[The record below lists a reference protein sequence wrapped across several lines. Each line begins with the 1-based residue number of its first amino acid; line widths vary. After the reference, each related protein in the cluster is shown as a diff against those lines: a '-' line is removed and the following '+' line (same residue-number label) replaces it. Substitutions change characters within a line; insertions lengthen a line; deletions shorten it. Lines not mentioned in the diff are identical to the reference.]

1 MQQRCMLPKSMSY
14 DLLYYLRY
22 RSSLLLCILIL
33 LISLI
38 SNTERIVLGNLD
50 SSQERPSLSDIFRE
64 TENSV
69 VQITNQPNATT
80 YVTRQNA
87 LLAEATVFGS
97 GFIYDNQGHIITNDH
112 VIEGSKRVEVKFAD
126 GNIYIANVIGNDAFT
141 DLAVLQIEHKNFSEK
156 FIPVTLGNSSL
167 LQVGQ
172 QVSAIGNP
180 FGIQNLMTDG
190 IISGLNM
197 LLPNNQTGFPI
208 PDVIATDV
216 PLNPGSSGGPLFD
229 TKGEV
234 IGINTAIAYAG
245 RIPEISY
252 SISSNIIK
260 KIMPELIA
268 HGKYI
273 HPWLGVNTA
282 TLSRN
287 LQYGTTTTTA
297 SSMNYKGEGA
307 VITSLQPGSPAA
319 KAKLQSTIRGKHLGD
334 IIIAIDGHPV
344 NRSEDVI
351 NYIES
356 TKSVDD
362 TITLKLIRNGTT
374 SQNVN
379 IKLLARPDVISFN
392 AAQNKKTI
400 TTIPTLSTLSIKNWR
415 KIIGLSNSNISS
427 RGPRI
432 AVSGNNVYVV
442 WEESVHSGNNK
453 IMFAKSTDRGDTF
466 SKPVNLTLGVITDS
480 ETPSIAAFHNNV
492 YIVWAD
498 SSPENFD
505 IFFVKSTNGGN
516 SFTKPMNLSNDPGIS
531 YQPRIAT
538 DGNNGVYVLWTD
550 NSLGNYN
557 ILFTKNIDGGTAFS
571 MPLVLSN
578 DLKGVSNFP
587 SIAVSHNNNVYVVWS
602 HKNNTDFDP
611 SNTNN
616 QTQTYDI
623 FLTKS
628 KDRGNTFSKPI
639 NLSNDPS
646 NSQHPAVAISINN
659 NVYVVWTDN
668 SIGTYETF
676 LTKSKDRGNTFSKV
690 TVVSS
695 NVARSTSPSVSTYGS
710 NLYVVWS
717 DNAFGNSEIFY
728 TQSTDNGS
736 TFNMPININNDTG
749 ISDLAQITT
758 DPDDDGSN
766 NIYLVWQDNITGN
779 IVIYFT
785 KAVHSN

>member
-1 MQQRCMLPKSMSY
+1 M
-14 DLLYYLRY
+14 
-22 RSSLLLCILIL
+22 
-33 LISLI
+33 
-38 SNTERIVLGNLD
+38 
-50 SSQERPSLSDIFRE
+50 
-64 TENSV
+64 
-69 VQITNQPNATT
+69 
-80 YVTRQNA
+80 
-87 LLAEATVFGS
+87 
-97 GFIYDNQGHIITNDH
+97 
-112 VIEGSKRVEVKFAD
+112 
-126 GNIYIANVIGNDAFT
+126 
-141 DLAVLQIEHKNFSEK
+141 
-156 FIPVTLGNSSL
+156 
-167 LQVGQ
+167 
-172 QVSAIGNP
+172 
-180 FGIQNLMTDG
+180 
-190 IISGLNM
+190 
-197 LLPNNQTGFPI
+197 
-208 PDVIATDV
+208 PD
-216 PLNPGSSGGPLFD
+216 
-229 TKGEV
+229 
-234 IGINTAIAYAG
+234 
-245 RIPEISY
+245 
-252 SISSNIIK
+252 
-260 KIMPELIA
+260 LIA

-287 LQYGTTTTTA
+287 LQYGTA
-297 SSMNYKGEGA
+297 SSMNYKGRGA
-307 VITSLQPGSPAA
+307 IVTSLQPGSPAA
-319 KAKLQSTIRGKHLGD
+319 KAKLQSTIRGKHTGD

-356 TKSVDD
+356 TKSADD

-379 IKLLARPDVISFN
+379 IKLLARPDVISFDV
-392 AAQNKKTI
+392 AQNKKTI
-400 TTIPTLSTLSIKNWR
+400 STIPTLSTLSIKNWR

-427 RGPRI
+427 QGPRI

-442 WEESVHSGNNK
+442 WEESVYSGNNK

-466 SKPVNLTLGVITDS
+466 SKPINLTLGVITDS
-480 ETPSIAAFHNNV
+480 ETPSIAAFRNNV

-531 YQPRIAT
+531 YQPRIAI

-557 ILFTKNIDGGTAFS
+557 ILFTKNIGGTTFS
-571 MPLVLSN
+571 MPLVLTN
-578 DLKGVSNFP
+578 DVKGVSNFP
-587 SIAVSHNNNVYVVWS
+587 NIAVSHNNNVYVVWS

-623 FLTKS
+623 VLTKS
-628 KDRGNTFSKPI
+628 IDRGNTFSKPI

-646 NSQHPAVAISINN
+646 NSQNPAVAISGNN

-676 LTKSKDRGNTFSKV
+676 LTKSIDRGNTFSKV

-736 TFNMPININNDTG
+736 TFNMPTNINNDTG

-758 DPDDDGSN
+758 DPVYGGSN

>member
-1 MQQRCMLPKSMSY
+1 MLPKSMSY
-14 DLLYYLRY
+14 DLLFYLRY
-22 RSSLLLCILIL
+22 RSSLLLCIIIL

-80 YVTRQNA
+80 YVTRQNG
-87 LLAEATVFGS
+87 LLAESTVFGS
-97 GFIYDNQGHIITNDH
+97 GLVYDNQGHIITNDH

-141 DLAVLQIEHKNFSEK
+141 DIAVLQIEHQNFSEK

-245 RIPEISY
+245 RIPELSY

-287 LQYGTTTTTA
+287 LQYGTTA

-356 TKSVDD
+356 TKSADD

-415 KIIGLSNSNISS
+415 KIIGLSNSNMSS
-427 RGPRI
+427 QGPRI

-442 WEESVHSGNNK
+442 WEESVNSGNNK

-466 SKPVNLTLGVITDS
+466 SKPVNLTLGAITHS
-480 ETPSIAAFHNNV
+480 ETPSIAAFRNNV

-498 SSPENFD
+498 SFPENFD
-505 IFFVKSTNGGN
+505 IFFLKSTNGGN

-557 ILFTKNIDGGTAFS
+557 ILFTKNIGGTTFS
-571 MPLVLSN
+571 MPLVLTN
-578 DLKGVSNFP
+578 DVKGVSNFP
-587 SIAVSHNNNVYVVWS
+587 NIAVSNNNNVYVVWS

-646 NSQHPAVAISINN
+646 NSQNPAVAISRNN

-690 TVVSS
+690 TVVSN

-710 NLYVVWS
+710 NIYVVWS
-717 DNAFGNSEIFY
+717 DNGFGNSEIFY

-785 KAVHSN
+785 KAVHSK

>member
-1 MQQRCMLPKSMSY
+1 MLSKSMSY

-22 RSSLLLCILIL
+22 RSSLLLSIIIL

-87 LLAEATVFGS
+87 LIAQATAFGS

-112 VIEGSKRVEVKFAD
+112 VIEGSKRVEVRFAD

-156 FIPVTLGNSSL
+156 LIHVKLGNSSL

-172 QVSAIGNP
+172 QVAAIGNP
-180 FGIQNLMTDG
+180 FGIQNLMTEG
-190 IISGLNM
+190 IIGGLNV

-234 IGINTAIAYAG
+234 IGINAAIAFAG
-245 RIPEISY
+245 QISELSY

-260 KIMPELIA
+260 KVIPELIA

-282 TLSRN
+282 TLSHN
-287 LQYGTTTTTA
+287 IQYGTTTTTA
-297 SSMNYKGEGA
+297 SLMNYKGGGA

-319 KAKLQSTIRGKHLGD
+319 KANLQSTIRGKHIGD
-334 IIIAIDGHPV
+334 IIIAIDGHPI
-344 NRSEDVI
+344 NRSEDII

-374 SQNVN
+374 FQNVK
-379 IKLLARPDVISFN
+379 IKLLARPNVISFN

-400 TTIPTLSTLSIKNWR
+400 TTIPTLSTSSIKNWR

-427 RGPRI
+427 QGPRI

-442 WEESVHSGNNK
+442 WEESIQSGNNK

-466 SKPVNLTLGVITDS
+466 SKPVNLTSGVMTDS
-480 ETPSIAAFHNNV
+480 ETPSIAAFRNNV
-492 YIVWAD
+492 YIVWTD
-498 SSPENFD
+498 SSPGNFD
-505 IFFVKSTNGGN
+505 IFFVKSTNGGT

-531 YQPRIAT
+531 YQPRMAT
-538 DGNNGVYVLWTD
+538 DGNNDGVYVLWTD
-550 NSLGNYN
+550 NSPGNYN
-557 ILFTKNIDGGTAFS
+557 ILFTKSIDGGNTFS
-571 MPLVLSN
+571 TPLILTN
-578 DLKGVSNFP
+578 DVKGVSNFP
-587 SIAVSHNNNVYVVWS
+587 NIAISHNNNVYVVWS

-628 KDRGNTFSKPI
+628 IDRGNTFSKPI

-646 NSQHPAVAISINN
+646 NSQNPVVAISGNN

-676 LTKSKDRGNTFSKV
+676 LTKSIDRGNTFSKV

-695 NVARSTSPSVSTYGS
+695 NVARSTSPSVSSYGS
-710 NLYVVWS
+710 NLYIVWS
-717 DNAFGNSEIFY
+717 DNAFGNSEIFF
-728 TQSTDNGS
+728 TESTDNGS

-758 DPDDDGSN
+758 DPDDGGSSN

>member
-1 MQQRCMLPKSMSY
+1 MQQRCSLPKSLSY
-14 DLLYYLRY
+14 DLLYYLRH
-22 RSSLLLCILIL
+22 RSSLLLCIIIL
-33 LISLI
+33 LTSLI
-38 SNTERIVLGNLD
+38 AYTARVVLANLD
-50 SSQERPSLSDIFRE
+50 SSQERSSLSDIFRE
-64 TENSV
+64 TKNSV
-69 VQITNQPNATT
+69 VQIINQPNATT

-87 LLAEATVFGS
+87 LIAQATAFGS

-112 VIEGSKRVEVKFAD
+112 LIEGSKRVEVKFAD

-141 DLAVLQIEHKNFSEK
+141 DLAVLKIEHNYFSNEK
-156 FIPVTLGNSSL
+156 LIPVKLGNSSL

-172 QVSAIGNP
+172 QVAAIGNP
-180 FGIQNLMTDG
+180 FGIQNLMTEG

-216 PLNPGSSGGPLFD
+216 PLNPGNSGGPLLD

-234 IGINTAIAYAG
+234 IGINTAIAFTG
-245 RIPEISY
+245 QISELSY

-260 KIMPELIA
+260 KIIPELIA

-273 HPWLGVNTA
+273 HPWFGVNTA
-282 TLSRN
+282 TLSPN
-287 LQYGTTTTTA
+287 SQYGTTTTTA
-297 SSMNYKGEGA
+297 LPMNYKGGGA
-307 VITSLQPGSPAA
+307 VITSLQPGSPAT
-319 KAKLQSTIRGKHLGD
+319 KVKLQPIIRGKHIGD
-334 IIIAIDGHPV
+334 IIIAIDRHPI
-344 NRSEDVI
+344 NRSEDII

-374 SQNVN
+374 FENVN
-379 IKLLARPDVISFN
+379 IKLLARPNVISFN

-415 KIIGLSNSNISS
+415 NIIGLSNSNISS
-427 RGPRI
+427 QGPRI

-442 WEESVHSGNNK
+442 WEESVQSGNNK

-466 SKPVNLTLGVITDS
+466 SKPVNLTSGVITDS

-498 SSPENFD
+498 NSRRNFD
-505 IFFVKSTNGGN
+505 IFFAKSTNGGH

-531 YQPRIAT
+531 YQPKIAT
-538 DGNNGVYVLWTD
+538 DGNNGVYILWTD
-550 NSLGNYN
+550 NSPGNYN
-557 ILFTKNIDGGTAFS
+557 ILFTKNIDGGTTFS
-571 MPLVLSN
+571 MPLILTNNV
-578 DLKGVSNFP
+578 KGVSDFP
-587 SIAVSHNNNVYVVWS
+587 NLAVSQNNNVYVVWS

-628 KDRGNTFSKPI
+628 IDRGNTFSKPV
-639 NLSNDPS
+639 NVSNDPS
-646 NSQHPAVAISINN
+646 NSQNPIVTTSGNN

-676 LTKSKDRGNTFSKV
+676 LTKSIDRGNTFSKV

-695 NVARSTSPSVSTYGS
+695 NVARSTSPSISTYGS
-710 NLYVVWS
+710 NVYVVWS
-717 DNAFGNSEIFY
+717 DNTFGNSEIFF
-728 TQSTDNGS
+728 TQSTDNGY

-758 DPDDDGSN
+758 DLDGGGSN
-766 NIYLVWQDNITGN
+766 NIYIVWQDNITGN

-785 KAVHSN
+785 KAVL

>member
-1 MQQRCMLPKSMSY
+1 MSY

-22 RSSLLLCILIL
+22 RSSLLLSIIIL

-87 LLAEATVFGS
+87 LIAQATAFGS

-112 VIEGSKRVEVKFAD
+112 VIEGSKRVEVRFAD

-156 FIPVTLGNSSL
+156 LIHVKLGNSSL

-172 QVSAIGNP
+172 QVAAIGNP
-180 FGIQNLMTDG
+180 FGIQNLMTEG
-190 IISGLNM
+190 IIGGLNV

-234 IGINTAIAYAG
+234 IGINAAIAFAG
-245 RIPEISY
+245 QISELSY

-260 KIMPELIA
+260 KVIPELIA

-282 TLSRN
+282 TLSHN
-287 LQYGTTTTTA
+287 IQYGTTTTTA
-297 SSMNYKGEGA
+297 SSMNYKGGGA

-319 KAKLQSTIRGKHLGD
+319 KANLQSTIRGKHIGD
-334 IIIAIDGHPV
+334 IIIAIDGHPI
-344 NRSEDVI
+344 NRSEDII

-374 SQNVN
+374 FQNVK
-379 IKLLARPDVISFN
+379 IKLLARPNVISFN

-400 TTIPTLSTLSIKNWR
+400 TTIPTLSTSSIKNWR

-427 RGPRI
+427 QGPRI

-442 WEESVHSGNNK
+442 WEESIQSGNNK

-466 SKPVNLTLGVITDS
+466 SKPVNLTSGVMTDS
-480 ETPSIAAFHNNV
+480 ETPSIAAFRNNV
-492 YIVWAD
+492 YIVWTD
-498 SSPENFD
+498 SSPGNFD
-505 IFFVKSTNGGN
+505 IFFVKSTNGGT

-531 YQPRIAT
+531 YQPRMAT
-538 DGNNGVYVLWTD
+538 DGNNDGVYVLWTD
-550 NSLGNYN
+550 NSPGNYN
-557 ILFTKNIDGGTAFS
+557 ILFTKSIDGGNTFS
-571 MPLVLSN
+571 TPLILTN
-578 DLKGVSNFP
+578 DVKGVSNFP
-587 SIAVSHNNNVYVVWS
+587 NIAISHNNNVYVVWS

-628 KDRGNTFSKPI
+628 IDRGNTFSKPI

-646 NSQHPAVAISINN
+646 NSQNPVVAISGNN

-676 LTKSKDRGNTFSKV
+676 LTKSIDRGNTFSKV

-695 NVARSTSPSVSTYGS
+695 NVARSTSPSVSSYGS
-710 NLYVVWS
+710 NLYIVWS
-717 DNAFGNSEIFY
+717 DNAFGNSEIFF
-728 TQSTDNGS
+728 TESTDNGS

-758 DPDDDGSN
+758 DPDDGGSSN

>member
-1 MQQRCMLPKSMSY
+1 MLSKSMSY

-22 RSSLLLCILIL
+22 RSSLLLSIIIL

-87 LLAEATVFGS
+87 LIAQATAFGS

-112 VIEGSKRVEVKFAD
+112 VIEGSKRVEVRFAD

-156 FIPVTLGNSSL
+156 LIHVKLGNSSL

-172 QVSAIGNP
+172 QVAAIGNP
-180 FGIQNLMTDG
+180 FGIQNLMTEG
-190 IISGLNM
+190 IIGGLNV

-234 IGINTAIAYAG
+234 IGINAAIAFAG
-245 RIPEISY
+245 QISELSY

-260 KIMPELIA
+260 KVIPELIA

-282 TLSRN
+282 TLSHN
-287 LQYGTTTTTA
+287 IQYGTTTTTA
-297 SSMNYKGEGA
+297 SSMNYKGGGA

-319 KAKLQSTIRGKHLGD
+319 KANLQSTIRGKHIGD
-334 IIIAIDGHPV
+334 IIIAIDGHPI
-344 NRSEDVI
+344 NRSEDII

-374 SQNVN
+374 FQNVK
-379 IKLLARPDVISFN
+379 IKLLARPNVISFN

-400 TTIPTLSTLSIKNWR
+400 TTIPTLSTSSIKNWR

-427 RGPRI
+427 QGPRI

-442 WEESVHSGNNK
+442 WEESIQSGNNK

-466 SKPVNLTLGVITDS
+466 SKPVNLTSGVMTDS
-480 ETPSIAAFHNNV
+480 ETPSIAAFRNNV
-492 YIVWAD
+492 YIVWTD
-498 SSPENFD
+498 SSPGNFD
-505 IFFVKSTNGGN
+505 IFFVKSTNGGT

-531 YQPRIAT
+531 YQPRMAT
-538 DGNNGVYVLWTD
+538 DGNNDGVYVLWTD
-550 NSLGNYN
+550 NSPGNYN
-557 ILFTKNIDGGTAFS
+557 ILFTKSIDGGNTFS
-571 MPLVLSN
+571 TPLILTN
-578 DLKGVSNFP
+578 DVKGVSNFP
-587 SIAVSHNNNVYVVWS
+587 NIAISHNNNVYVVWS

-628 KDRGNTFSKPI
+628 IDRGNTFSKPI

-646 NSQHPAVAISINN
+646 NSQNPVVAISGNN

-676 LTKSKDRGNTFSKV
+676 LTKSIDRGNTFSKV

-695 NVARSTSPSVSTYGS
+695 NVARSTSPSVSSYGS
-710 NLYVVWS
+710 NLYIVWS
-717 DNAFGNSEIFY
+717 DNAFGNSEIFF
-728 TQSTDNGS
+728 TESTDNGS

-758 DPDDDGSN
+758 DPDDGGSSN